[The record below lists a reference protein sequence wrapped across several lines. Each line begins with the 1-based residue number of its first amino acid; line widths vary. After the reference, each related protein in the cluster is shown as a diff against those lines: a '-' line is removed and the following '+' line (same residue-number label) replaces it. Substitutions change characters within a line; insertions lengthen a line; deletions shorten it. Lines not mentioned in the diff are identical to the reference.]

1 LREVVAMKAPTKSTA
16 KRTLGLALLPLLFV
30 SMAAYMHHRVPPNT
44 AELDKL
50 ALLVPDSLTPSS
62 ADVHEWQDVAAEE
75 GLHLSILHD
84 SEFLNPMRNLQSVR
98 GIILP
103 DTIHRVCSDALIGAL
118 YDYVRA
124 GGRLM
129 ALYDGCTFD
138 LKGNFT
144 RTESRLSALVGVSY
158 ALYDRYRTESIHTST
173 VWGTQAAMQSLQV
186 PPGKYLRAIAPEHN
200 PGAGLKAIVL
210 KKEDSLPHAQ
220 DGDAAQYVFVRYQY
234 GDLEYPIFRTE
245 GEFQGAVLLR
255 AAAGVAAGVRQEGA
269 GGVLFVNLPLGY
281 LEDRTDGLLLHSFL
295 HYFAG
300 NLLHLP
306 YMSAVPDGIGG
317 LIFNWHVDAGWAI
330 PALDRAE
337 AAGIFDQGP
346 FSIDF
351 TAGPDVDNFGDGK
364 GIDLVHNPDAQRLIR
379 KLLAHGHSIGA
390 HGGWIHNYFGLN
402 LSDNNAGEFS
412 KYIQMNLD
420 AIRQVTG
427 RPAPEYSAPV
437 GNHPQWVSKYL
448 EDRGIHAYYFSGM
461 SGMAPTEVYRDH
473 VRDGQAI
480 WAFPVQHLGKY
491 ASLEEMS
498 DDRLPPEIVREW
510 LVGMTDFVAHSQTS
524 RLIYTHP
531 WGFDEMNGP
540 LTALLSH
547 ARELRARGVFRWY
560 SMPQMAAFLN
570 ARQAVAWQITQSG
583 NRTALLDAHAPEKQP
598 PTDSAGQ
605 SLDHQSWVLPDS
617 QFSAPRVLQGKAVL
631 RHENGRW
638 MVTAG
643 DCKSLQVEFKE
654 QL

>member
-1 LREVVAMKAPTKSTA
+1 MKMRPA
-16 KRTLGLALLPLLFV
+16 KATVKRVLALALLPLVFLG
-30 SMAAYMHHRVPPNT
+30 MAAYMHHRVPPNT
-44 AELDKL
+44 PELDKL
-50 ALLVPDSLTPSS
+50 ALLVPDSLDATS
-62 ADVHEWQDVAAEE
+62 ADIREWQDVASEE
-75 GLHLSILHD
+75 GLHLAILHD
-84 SEFLNPMRNLQSVR
+84 SEFLNPMRGLQSVR

-144 RTESRLSALVGVSY
+144 RTESRLSSLVGTSY

-173 VWGTQAAMQSLQV
+173 VWGTQEAMQALEI
-186 PPGKYLRAIAPEHN
+186 PPGKYLRATAPAQES
-200 PGAGLKAIVL
+200 GAGLKAIVL

-255 AAAGVAAGVRQEGA
+255 AAAGVAAGVRHEGS

-295 HYFAG
+295 HYFAAK
-300 NLLHLP
+300 LLHVP
-306 YMSAVPDGIGG
+306 YMSAVPDGVGG

-337 AAGIFDQGP
+337 AKGVFDQGP

-364 GIDLVHNPDAQRLIR
+364 GIDIAHNPDAQRLIH

-402 LSDNNAGEFS
+402 LSDNNEAEFS
-412 KYIQMNLD
+412 KYIQMNID

-427 RPAPEYSAPV
+427 RPVPEYSAPV

-448 EDRGIHAYYFSGM
+448 EERGIHAYYFSGM

-498 DDRLPPEIVREW
+498 NDRLPPAIVTEW
-510 LVGMTDFVAHSQTS
+510 LTGMADFVARSETS

-540 LTALLSH
+540 LMALLGR
-547 ARELRARGVFRWY
+547 AKELNREGKFRWY
-560 SMPQMAAFLN
+560 SMPQMAGFLN
-570 ARQAVAWQITQSG
+570 ARRAVDWRVAESG
-583 NRTALLDAHAPEKQP
+583 SGMALLEARVAQ
-598 PTDSAGQ
+598 DSQQTLA
-605 SLDHQSWVLPDS
+605 HQSWVLPDAE
-617 QFSAPRVLQGKAVL
+617 FSAPRVVEGKAAL
-631 RHENGRW
+631 RHEPGRW
-638 MVTAG
+638 IVTAG
-643 DCKSLQVEFKE
+643 ESKSIQVEFRKRS
-654 QL
+654 